1 MASVALHRRS
11 TAPARSPA
19 IGRSPGKD
27 CHGQSLKAPA
37 HPAMAAAA
45 GIAGH
50 FVDVRSF

>member
-1 MASVALHRRS
+1 MASAVMHRRS
-11 TAPARSPA
+11 IAPARSPA

-27 CHGQSLKAPA
+27 CHWQSLKAPA

-50 FVDVRSF
+50 FVDVRAL